1 MVSANKVKGSDVMDM
16 NERKVK
22 ILEAIIRDYIQTG
35 DPVGS
40 RTISKKYDLGISS
53 ATIRNEM
60 SDLEDLGFIMQ
71 PHTSSGRIP
80 SDKGYR
86 LYVDNLMERKHVNPD
101 VERIITE
108 MIKQKINRIDTLVE
122 ETAKLIAMLTNY
134 ATIASTTSITQTTI
148 KHLQL
153 VPIDDKSV
161 ACVIVTDTNIV
172 KNHIIRTAK
181 ALDFNLCMV
190 LTNILNESLKGT
202 SLTEISLDKIRLS
215 IEEKMKEYSDIAASV
230 LEAIHDTLRQKDIPN
245 IFIRGV
251 NNILDF
257 QEFSDREKTREI
269 FNLFEEKLH
278 LLKLL
283 DHNTKDK
290 TTIRIGQENIF
301 TPMKDCSIITTS
313 YTIGGYTLGNI
324 GIIGPTRMDY
334 GQVVSVLEYVTNH
347 ITSMLHEFNDS

>member
-1 MVSANKVKGSDVMDM
+1 MVSANKTKGSDVMDM

-60 SDLEDLGFIMQ
+60 ADLEELGFIVQ
-71 PHTSSGRIP
+71 PHTSAGRIP

-86 LYVDNLMERKHVNPD
+86 LYVDNLMKRPRINPD
-101 VERIITE
+101 VERLITE
-108 MIKQKINRIDTLVE
+108 MIRQKIDRIDTLIE
-122 ETAKLIAMLTNY
+122 ETTKLIAMLTNY
-134 ATIASTTSITQTTI
+134 TTIASTTAVSQTKI

-153 VPIDDKSV
+153 VPVDEKSA
-161 ACVIVTDTNIV
+161 ACVIVTDTNLV
-172 KNHIIRTAK
+172 KNHIIRTPK
-181 ALDFNLCMV
+181 ELDYQLCVV
-190 LTNILNESLKGT
+190 LSNILNECLKGT
-202 SLTEISLDKIRLS
+202 ALQEISLDKIRQS
-215 IEEKMKEYSDIAASV
+215 IEEKLHEYVDIAASV
-230 LEAIHDTLRQKDIPN
+230 LEAIHSTLRQEDVPDI
-245 IFIRGV
+245 FVRGA

-257 QEFSDREKTREI
+257 EEFSNKEKTRDI
-269 FNLFEEKLH
+269 LKLFEEKLH
-278 LLKLL
+278 LARLL
-283 DHNTKDK
+283 DRDPSSK
-290 TTIRIGQENIF
+290 TTIRIGEENIF

-313 YTIGGYTLGNI
+313 YTIGEYTLGNI

-347 ITSMLHEFNDS
+347 ITNMLNEFNDS